1 VVLAIVVALL
11 LTISLVAS
19 ADLAYTLVDLG
30 GLPGGYSYD
39 ATSVNNLGQ
48 VTGYFGEGSN
58 QSTFLYSGGITSGTM
73 TDLGTAGY
81 HDSQGW
87 SINDSGQITGF
98 VGNLAGGV
106 GGVMLYSGGG
116 ANDLGGTMSN
126 LGDMGGTG
134 YAVGF
139 GINSSGQITGALKT
153 GPGYLNAFLY
163 SGGSPT
169 NLGTLGGVQS
179 VGNGLNNAG
188 QVTGSSTRADN
199 SQGAFSYTSGPLTDL
214 GGVSGNA
221 INIHGQV
228 AGYYNGD
235 AGLYTSGA
243 WQDLGSVVADEG
255 STALGINDQGQVVG
269 SSNTGDEDDS
279 TDAFLWT
286 SAGGMVDLNTLIA
299 PGSGWTLEEANAI
312 SNTGYIAG
320 FMTDGDG
327 DQDGFLLDPT
337 SSGPPAVPEPG
348 TLSLVGFGL
357 LGLGMLRRRQRLG

>member
-1 VVLAIVVALL
+1 MRHSLL
-11 LTISLVAS
+11 LLLAVSLLLAASLAAS
-19 ADLAYTLVDLG
+19 ADYAYSLVDLG
-30 GLPGGYSYD
+30 GITGGYSYD

-48 VTGYFGEGSN
+48 VTGFFGEGAST
-58 QSTFLYSGGITSGTM
+58 STFLYSGGAM
-73 TDLGTAGY
+73 TNLGTAGY

-98 VGNLAGGV
+98 VGNRVGGV

-126 LGDMGGTG
+126 LGDMGGSG
-134 YAVGF
+134 YAIGF
-139 GINSSGQITGALKT
+139 GINNSGQITGALKT

-163 SGGSPT
+163 SGVSPAT

-179 VGNGLNNAG
+179 VGEGLNNAG
-188 QVTGSSTRADN
+188 QVTGYATRGDN
-199 SQGAFSYTSGPLTDL
+199 SEGAFSYTSGPLTDL

-243 WQDLGSVVADEG
+243 WQDLGSVVADQG

-269 SSNTGDEDDS
+269 ASNNPGDDDEDP
-279 TDAFLWT
+279 TDAFLWSST
-286 SAGGMVDLNTLIA
+286 GGMVDLNTLIA
-299 PGSGWTLEEANAI
+299 PGSGWTLESANAI
-312 SNTGYIAG
+312 SNTGYIVG
-320 FMTDGDG
+320 MMTNGDA
-327 DQDGFLLDPT
+327 QDGFLLDPE
-337 SSGPPAVPEPG
+337 SSGPSTPEPG

-357 LGLGMLRRRQRLG
+357 LGLVGYRRRRG